1 MAKVGYARVSSKEQN
16 LARQLEALKQHDVDK
31 IYKESVS
38 GKNIEERAQF
48 LEMMEYL
55 REGDTLVIKSL
66 DRLSR
71 NYDDIMNIIQDLQV
85 RGIKLHVIDS
95 EYLNIDTGNDELNKL
110 MFNIIINLL
119 GFVSENERTKIRER
133 QREGIILAKE
143 RGAYEN
149 NGAVTKYS
157 PDGTE
162 KEKYF
167 AIIEDLKQNR
177 PIAHISKDRKVS
189 RPTIYKIKDEL
200 QAIEG

>member
-16 LARQLEALKQHDVDK
+16 MARQLETLKEYDVDK
-31 IYKESVS
+31 IYKEAVS
-38 GKNIEERAQF
+38 GKNIQDRPQF
-48 LEMMEYL
+48 QAMMKYL
-55 REGDTLVIKSL
+55 REGDTLVIHSL

-71 NYDDIMNIIQDLQV
+71 NYEDIMNIIQDLQG
-85 RGIKLHVIDS
+85 RGIKLHVMDS
-95 EYLNIDTGNDELNKL
+95 EYLNIDTGNKEMNKL
-110 MFNIIINLL
+110 IFNIIINLL

-149 NGAVTKYS
+149 NGAETKYS
-157 PDGTE
+157 PTGSQ

-177 PIAHISKDRKVS
+177 PIAHIAKDRKVS
-189 RPTIYKIKDEL
+189 RPTIYKIREDLEPIK
-200 QAIEG
+200 A

>member
-16 LARQLEALKQHDVDK
+16 LARQLEALKEHDVDK
-31 IYKESVS
+31 IYQEAMS

-48 LEMMEYL
+48 QAMMNYL

-71 NYDDIMNIIQDLQV
+71 NYDDILNIIQDLQA

-95 EYLNIDTGNDELNKL
+95 EYLNIDTGNAELNKL

-133 QREGIILAKE
+133 QAEGIKLAKE

-149 NGAVTKYS
+149 NGAETKYS
-157 PDGTE
+157 ATGSE

-167 AIIEDLKQNR
+167 AIIEDLKQDR
-177 PIAHISKDRKVS
+177 PISQISKDRRVS
-189 RPTIYKIKDEL
+189 RPTIYKIKREL
-200 QAIEG
+200 QAF